1 MANFYHFGNEKL
13 TSKKDLQRFFSPHPH
28 EIVVD
33 VETISLD
40 DRTIIGIGIA
50 ISPNEAFY
58 FPTYPSVSGYIPW
71 EVLCD
76 PTVKKIYHNG
86 LNFDLHALYDNGY
99 YIDEENS
106 ADTTI
111 LARLIPN
118 CPMRLADIAEQ
129 MLDGFHTSNLKD
141 EMTKYGCKGTLRIPE
156 EVIAEHCCKDTQATF
171 AFYREYYDKLKDKAY
186 FEFENTLIP
195 IMLEMGRRGLKIDT
209 ELRAEIEKEL
219 QLSVDLY
226 KSMAEGIGFKLS
238 SPQQVGYML
247 YKDGIILPRNWK
259 TGSAK
264 TEESVLKRVNH
275 PIAGMVL
282 AYRDVS
288 YQLSHYIAPLA
299 GFDRCYTNFTL
310 DAITGRWTSRGDK
323 IKKRLIKKRQATN
336 MQNWPKGRIRNIC
349 LPDSG
354 TFTDWDY
361 NQIEL
366 RVLAHMADDP
376 EMKYILSLPALNPDG
391 SKNIDADIHQQ
402 TADFMGMSRKIGKEM
417 NFAMPY
423 GATVETIIERTGLS
437 RDMSARLLSM
447 WFRKFPR
454 AGDWIYETQE
464 QSLKSGYT
472 TTLYGRDI
480 QLPIGEED
488 DDSIRRKGVNYP
500 IQGGAAEIVKRAL
513 PLIRKTDVRLQVHDE
528 FLMDGI
534 YEIPESFAHIHP
546 EIYTPFESKLISR
559 WE

>member
-1 MANFYHFGNEKL
+1 
-13 TSKKDLQRFFSPHPH
+13 
-28 EIVVD
+28 
-33 VETISLD
+33 
-40 DRTIIGIGIA
+40 
-50 ISPNEAFY
+50 
-58 FPTYPSVSGYIPW
+58 
-71 EVLCD
+71 
-76 PTVKKIYHNG
+76 
-86 LNFDLHALYDNGY
+86 
-99 YIDEENS
+99 
-106 ADTTI
+106 
-111 LARLIPN
+111 
-118 CPMRLADIAEQ
+118 
-129 MLDGFHTSNLKD
+129 
-141 EMTKYGCKGTLRIPE
+141 
-156 EVIAEHCCKDTQATF
+156 
-171 AFYREYYDKLKDKAY
+171 
-186 FEFENTLIP
+186 
-195 IMLEMGRRGLKIDT
+195 
-209 ELRAEIEKEL
+209 
-219 QLSVDLY
+219 
-226 KSMAEGIGFKLS
+226 
-238 SPQQVGYML
+238 
-247 YKDGIILPRNWK
+247 
-259 TGSAK
+259 
-264 TEESVLKRVNH
+264 VNH

-546 EIYTPFESKLISR
+546 EIYTPFESKIISR